1 MYYAENKN
9 YFLIVNGFSLK
20 KTPFR
25 TLYERHVIK
34 YELSERSCKM
44 SVKITEQRRNEFC
57 CYYVMLGDP
66 EEAAVRAGWQG
77 TAALTEAAKL
87 LKNQQC
93 RKVISEL
100 KTLFSDSASVKA
112 GLRRLA
118 FGSCK
123 DAVTLAFSEELPPPG
138 VIEKLDLFNV
148 SEIKRVK
155 GGGVEIK
162 LFDRLKALEKLYEL
176 ETAQEGKNMAAGL
189 LEALTASAG
198 AENHDD

>member
-1 MYYAENKN
+1 M
-9 YFLIVNGFSLK
+9 
-20 KTPFR
+20 
-25 TLYERHVIK
+25 
-34 YELSERSCKM
+34 SE
-44 SVKITEQRRNEFC
+44 KITEQRRDKFC
-57 CYYVMLGDP
+57 CYYVTLGDP

-77 TAALTEAAKL
+77 AAALTEAAKC
-87 LKNQQC
+87 LKDRQC
-93 RKVISEL
+93 RKTISEL
-100 KTLFSDSASVKA
+100 KTLFADTSSVKA

-123 DAVTLAFSEELPPPG
+123 DAVTLAFSDELPPQG

-148 SEIKRVK
+148 SEIKRDR

-176 ETAQEGKNMAAGL
+176 ETAQDGKNMAAGL
-189 LEALTASAG
+189 IEALTASAG